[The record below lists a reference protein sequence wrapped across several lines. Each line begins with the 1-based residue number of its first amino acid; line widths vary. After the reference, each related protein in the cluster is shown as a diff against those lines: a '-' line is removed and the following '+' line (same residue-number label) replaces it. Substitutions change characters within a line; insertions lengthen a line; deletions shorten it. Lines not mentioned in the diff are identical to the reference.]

1 MSILNQHVNLDMP
14 AEKYHAVDAL
24 SKSMMSKIL
33 KSPAHYKAALE
44 EHQEPTKSMQM
55 GTAIHT
61 AVLEPQLYSQ
71 VVAVIPP
78 DIDGRT
84 KDGKA
89 WKEQHKSRIHLTHA
103 EDIDVQGVA
112 NSVRRHPFWDIIHLP
127 HRIEASVFA
136 QDEETGIAL
145 KARPDLWVLE
155 PAILVDVKTTDD
167 ATPEGF
173 SRTVGSFGYHIQAA
187 HYMAMTGAESFIFVA
202 VERKAPYAVAIYK
215 LDAEWL
221 QAGANLRRKA
231 ISTLHECR
239 ALDSWPAYPTA
250 TQTLSCPK
258 WVLNKSEN

>member
-1 MSILNQHVNLDMP
+1 MSTINQHVNFDMP
-14 AEKYHAVDAL
+14 AAQYHAVDAL

-33 KSPAHYKAALE
+33 KSPAHYRAALA
-44 EHQEPTKSMQM
+44 EHQEPTKSMQI

-71 VVAVIPP
+71 VVAVVPP

-84 KDGKA
+84 KDGKQ
-89 WKEQHKSRIHLTHA
+89 WKEQHKSRLHLTPA
-103 EDIDVQGVA
+103 EEIDVQGVA
-112 NSVRRHPFWDIIHLP
+112 NSVRRHPFWDIVRLSHK
-127 HRIEASVFA
+127 IEASVFA
-136 QDEETGIAL
+136 QDEETGITL
-145 KARPDLWVLE
+145 KARPDMWIEDHTLLD
-155 PAILVDVKTTDD
+155 LKTTDD
-167 ATPEGF
+167 ASPAAF
-173 SRTVGSFGYHIQAA
+173 QRTIAAFGYQISAA
-187 HYMAMTGAESFIFVA
+187 HYLMMTGTENFIFVV
-202 VERKAPYAVAIYK
+202 VERKAPYAIGIYK

-221 QAGANLRRKA
+221 QAGENLRRKA

>member
-14 AEKYHAVDAL
+14 AAQYHAVDAL

-33 KSPAHYKAALE
+33 KSPAHYLATLE
-44 EHQEPTKSMQM
+44 EHQEPTKAMNM

-78 DIDGRT
+78 DIDGRN

-89 WKEQHKSRIHLTHA
+89 WKEAHKSRIHLTHA

-112 NSVRRHPFWDIIHLP
+112 NSVRRHPFWDIVRLDHK
-127 HRIEASVFA
+127 IEASVFA
-136 QDEETGIAL
+136 QDEQTGLAL
-145 KARPDLWVLE
+145 KARPDLWIEGHTL
-155 PAILVDVKTTDD
+155 IDIKTTDD
-167 ATPEGF
+167 ASPEAF
-173 SRTVGSFGYHIQAA
+173 LRTIASFGYHIQAA
-187 HYMAMTGAESFIFVA
+187 HYMAMTGADNFIFVA
-202 VERKAPYAVAIYK
+202 VERKAPYAIGIYK

-221 QAGANLRRKA
+221 QAGENLRRKA

>member
-1 MSILNQHVNLDMP
+1 MSTINQHVNLDMP
-14 AEKYHAVDAL
+14 AAQYHAVDAL

-33 KSPAHYKAALE
+33 KSPAHYRAALN

-71 VVAVIPP
+71 VVAVVPP

-84 KDGKA
+84 KEGKQ
-89 WKEQHKSRIHLTHA
+89 WKEAHKSRIHLTHA

-112 NSVRRHPFWDIIHLP
+112 NSVRRHPFWDIIYLD

-136 QDEETGIAL
+136 QDEQTGLAL
-145 KARPDLWVLE
+145 KARPDLWIE
-155 PAILVDVKTTDD
+155 DHTLVDVKTTDD

-173 SRTVGSFGYHIQAA
+173 TRTIASFGYHIQAA
-187 HYMAMTGAESFIFVA
+187 HYMAMTGADNFIFVA
-202 VERKAPYAVAIYK
+202 VERKAPYAIGIYK

-221 QAGANLRRKA
+221 QAGENLRRKA

>member
-1 MSILNQHVNLDMP
+1 MSTLNQHVNLDMP
-14 AEKYHAVDAL
+14 AAQYHAVDAL

-33 KSPAHYKAALE
+33 KSPAHYRAALN

-71 VVAVIPP
+71 VVAVVPP

-84 KDGKA
+84 KEGKQ
-89 WKEQHKSRIHLTHA
+89 WKEAHKSRIHLTHA

-112 NSVRRHPFWDIIHLP
+112 NSVRRHPFWDIIHLS
-127 HRIEASVFA
+127 HKIEASVFA
-136 QDEETGIAL
+136 QDEQTGLAL
-145 KARPDLWVLE
+145 KARPDLWIE
-155 PAILVDVKTTDD
+155 DHTLVDVKTTDD

-173 SRTVGSFGYHIQAA
+173 TRTIGSFGYHIQAA
-187 HYMAMTGAESFIFVA
+187 HYMAMTGADNFIFVA
-202 VERKAPYAVAIYK
+202 VERKAPYAIGIYK

-221 QAGANLRRKA
+221 QAGENLRRKA

>member
-14 AEKYHAVDAL
+14 AAQYHAVEAL

-33 KSPAHYKAALE
+33 KSPAHYKASLDE
-44 EHQEPTKSMQM
+44 YQEPTKSMQM

-78 DIDGRT
+78 DIDGRN
-84 KDGKA
+84 KEGKA
-89 WKEQHKSRIHLTHA
+89 WKEAHKSRIHLTHA

-112 NSVRRHPFWDIIHLP
+112 NSVRRHPFWDIIHLN
-127 HRIEASVFA
+127 HKIEASVFA
-136 QDEETGIAL
+136 QDEQTGLAL
-145 KARPDLWVLE
+145 KARPDLWIE
-155 PAILVDVKTTDD
+155 DHTLVDVKTTDD

-173 SRTVGSFGYHIQAA
+173 IRTIGSFGYHIQAA
-187 HYMAMTGAESFIFVA
+187 HYMAMTGTENFIFVA
-202 VERKAPYAVAIYK
+202 VERKAPYAIGIYK

-221 QAGANLRRKA
+221 QAGENLRRKA

>member
-1 MSILNQHVNLDMP
+1 MSILNQHVNLEMP

-112 NSVRRHPFWDIIHLP
+112 NSVRRHPFWDIIHLD

-187 HYMAMTGAESFIFVA
+187 HYMAMTGAHSFVFVA

-221 QAGANLRRKA
+221 QAGANLRSKA

>member
-1 MSILNQHVNLDMP
+1 MSTINQHVNLDMP

-33 KSPAHYKAALE
+33 KSPAHYRAALD

-55 GTAIHT
+55 GTAIHA

-84 KDGKA
+84 KEGKQ

-103 EDIDVQGVA
+103 EDTDVQGVA
-112 NSVRRHPFWDIIHLP
+112 NSVRRHPFWDIIYLD

-136 QDEETGIAL
+136 QDEQTGLAL
-145 KARPDLWVLE
+145 KARPDLWIE
-155 PAILVDVKTTDD
+155 DHTLVDVKTTDD

-173 SRTVGSFGYHIQAA
+173 TRTIGSFGYHIQAA
-187 HYMAMTGAESFIFVA
+187 HYMAMTGADNFIFVA
-202 VERKAPYAVAIYK
+202 VERKAPYAIGIYK

-221 QAGANLRRKA
+221 QAGENLRRKA

>member
-202 VERKAPYAVAIYK
+202 VERKAPYADAIYK
-215 LDAEWL
+215 LDSEWV

-231 ISTLHECR
+231 ISTLHECH

-250 TQTLSCPK
+250 VQTLSCPK

>member
-14 AEKYHAVDAL
+14 AAQYHAVDAL

-71 VVAVIPP
+71 VVAVVPP

-84 KDGKA
+84 KEGKQ
-89 WKEQHKSRIHLTHA
+89 WKEAHKSRIHLTHA

-112 NSVRRHPFWDIIHLP
+112 NSVRRHPFWDIIHLS
-127 HRIEASVFA
+127 HKIEASVFA
-136 QDEETGIAL
+136 QDEQTGLAL
-145 KARPDLWVLE
+145 KARPDLWIE
-155 PAILVDVKTTDD
+155 DHTLVDVKTTDD

-173 SRTVGSFGYHIQAA
+173 TRTIGSFGYHIQAA
-187 HYMAMTGAESFIFVA
+187 HYMAMTGADNFIFVA
-202 VERKAPYAVAIYK
+202 VERKAPYAIGIYK

-221 QAGANLRRKA
+221 QAGENLRRKA

>member
-1 MSILNQHVNLDMP
+1 MP

-24 SKSMMSKIL
+24 SKSMMTKIL
-33 KSPAHYKAALE
+33 KSPAHYKAALD
-44 EHQEPTKSMQM
+44 EHQEPSKAMQL

-61 AVLEPQLYSQ
+61 AVLEPHLYSQ

-78 DIDGRT
+78 DIDHRT
-84 KDGKA
+84 KEGKQ

-112 NSVRRHPFWDIIHLP
+112 NSVRRHPFWDIINCEHS
-127 HRIEASVFA
+127 IEASVFA
-136 QDEETGIAL
+136 EDAETQIPL
-145 KARPDLWVLE
+145 KARPDLWIKE

-167 ATPEGF
+167 ASPEAF
-173 SRTVGSFGYHIQAA
+173 SRTISTFGYHIQAA
-187 HYMAMTGAESFIFVA
+187 HYLAMTGAESFIFVA
-202 VERKAPYAVAIYK
+202 VERKAPYAVGIYR

-221 QAGANLRRKA
+221 QAGENLRRKA

-239 ALDSWPAYPTA
+239 ALDSWPAYPT
-250 TQTLSCPK
+250 TTITLSCPK

>member
-1 MSILNQHVNLDMP
+1 MSILNQYVNLDMP

-33 KSPAHYKAALE
+33 KSPAHYRAALE

-112 NSVRRHPFWDIIHLP
+112 NSVRRHSFWDIIHLP

-136 QDEETGIAL
+136 QDDETGVAL

-187 HYMAMTGAESFIFVA
+187 HYMAMTGADSFVFVA

>member
-1 MSILNQHVNLDMP
+1 MSILHQHVNLDMP
-14 AEKYHAVDAL
+14 AAQYHAVEAL

-33 KSPAHYKAALE
+33 KSPAHYKASLD
-44 EHQEPTKSMQM
+44 EHQEPSKAMQM

-78 DIDGRT
+78 DIDGRN
-84 KDGKA
+84 KEGKA
-89 WKEQHKSRIHLTHA
+89 WKEAHKSRIHLTHA

-112 NSVRRHPFWDIIHLP
+112 NSVRRHPFWDIIHLS
-127 HRIEASVFA
+127 HKIEASVFA
-136 QDEETGIAL
+136 QDEQTGLAL
-145 KARPDLWVLE
+145 KARPDLWIE
-155 PAILVDVKTTDD
+155 DHTLVDVKTTDD
-167 ATPEGF
+167 ATPEAF
-173 SRTVGSFGYHIQAA
+173 LRTIASFGYHIQAA
-187 HYMAMTGAESFIFVA
+187 HYMAMTGADNFIFVA
-202 VERKAPYAVAIYK
+202 VERKAPYAIGIYK

-221 QAGANLRRKA
+221 QAGENLRRKA

-239 ALDSWPAYPTA
+239 ALVSWPAYPTA

>member
-33 KSPAHYKAALE
+33 KSPAHYRAALD

-71 VVAVIPP
+71 VVAVVPP

-84 KDGKA
+84 KEGKQ

-127 HRIEASVFA
+127 HQIEASVFA

-145 KARPDLWVLE
+145 KARPDLWTE
-155 PAILVDVKTTDD
+155 GGHTLVDIKTTDD
-167 ATPEGF
+167 ASPEAF
-173 SRTVGSFGYHIQAA
+173 LRTIASFGYHIQAA
-187 HYMAMTGAESFIFVA
+187 HYMAMTGADNFIFVA
-202 VERKAPYAVAIYK
+202 VERKAPYAIGIYK

-250 TQTLSCPK
+250 VQTLSCPK

>member
-1 MSILNQHVNLDMP
+1 MSITKLFVNLDMP

-33 KSPAHYKAALE
+33 KSPAHYRAALE
-44 EHQEPTKSMQM
+44 EHQEPSKAMQM

-71 VVAVIPP
+71 VVAVVPP

-84 KDGKA
+84 KEGKQ
-89 WKEQHKSRIHLTHA
+89 WKEAHKSRIHLTHA

-112 NSVRRHPFWDIIHLP
+112 NSVRRHPFWDIIHLD
-127 HRIEASVFA
+127 HRIESSVFA

-155 PAILVDVKTTDD
+155 PDILVDVKTTDD
-167 ATPEGF
+167 ASPEAF
-173 SRTVGSFGYHIQAA
+173 LRTIASFGYHIQAA
-187 HYMAMTGAESFIFVA
+187 HYLEMTEAESFIFVA

>member
-14 AEKYHAVDAL
+14 AAQYHAVDAL

-33 KSPAHYKAALE
+33 KSPAHYRAALD

-84 KDGKA
+84 KEGKQ
-89 WKEQHKSRIHLTHA
+89 WKEAHKSRIHLTHA

-112 NSVRRHPFWDIIHLP
+112 NSVRRHPFWDIIHLD
-127 HRIEASVFA
+127 HKIEASVFA
-136 QDEETGIAL
+136 QDEQTGLAL
-145 KARPDLWVLE
+145 KARPDLWIE
-155 PAILVDVKTTDD
+155 DHTLVDVKTTDD

-173 SRTVGSFGYHIQAA
+173 IRTIGSFGYHIQAA
-187 HYMAMTGAESFIFVA
+187 HYMAMTSTENFIFVA
-202 VERKAPYAVAIYK
+202 VERKAPYAIGIYK

-221 QAGANLRRKA
+221 QAGENLRRKA

>member
-1 MSILNQHVNLDMP
+1 MSITKLFVNLDMP
-14 AEKYHAVDAL
+14 AAQYHAVDAL

-33 KSPAHYKAALE
+33 KSPAHYRAALE

-71 VVAVIPP
+71 VVAVVPP

-84 KDGKA
+84 KEGKA
-89 WKEQHKSRIHLTHA
+89 WKEAHKSHIHLTHA

-145 KARPDLWVLE
+145 KARPDLWIE
-155 PAILVDVKTTDD
+155 GHTLVDIKTTDD
-167 ATPEGF
+167 ASPEAF
-173 SRTVGSFGYHIQAA
+173 LRTIASFGYHIQAA
-187 HYMAMTGAESFIFVA
+187 HYLEMTGADNFIFVA
-202 VERKAPYAVAIYK
+202 VERKAPYAIGIYK

-221 QAGANLRRKA
+221 QAGENLRCKA
-231 ISTLHECR
+231 IATLHECR

-250 TQTLSCPK
+250 VQTLSCPK

>member
-24 SKSMMSKIL
+24 SKSMMTKIL

-44 EHQEPTKSMQM
+44 EHQEPSKAMQL

-61 AVLEPQLYSQ
+61 AVLEPHLYSQ

-78 DIDGRT
+78 DIDHRT
-84 KDGKA
+84 KEGKQ

-112 NSVRRHPFWDIIHLP
+112 NSVRRHPFWEIINHE
-127 HRIEASVFA
+127 HSIEASVFA
-136 QDEETGIAL
+136 EDAETQIPL
-145 KARPDLWVLE
+145 KARPDLWIKE

-167 ATPEGF
+167 ASPEAF
-173 SRTVGSFGYHIQAA
+173 SRTISTFGYHIQAA
-187 HYMAMTGAESFIFVA
+187 HYLAMTGAESFIFVA
-202 VERKAPYAVAIYK
+202 VERKAPYAVGIYR
-215 LDAEWL
+215 LDIEWL
-221 QAGANLRRKA
+221 QAGENLRRKA

>member
-1 MSILNQHVNLDMP
+1 MSILNRHINYDMP

-24 SKSMMSKIL
+24 SKSMMTKIL

-44 EHQEPTKSMQM
+44 EHQEPSKAMQL

-61 AVLEPQLYSQ
+61 AVLEPHLYSQ

-84 KDGKA
+84 KEGKQ

-112 NSVRRHPFWDIIHLP
+112 NSVRRHPFWDIINYEHS
-127 HRIEASVFA
+127 IEASVFA
-136 QDEETGIAL
+136 EDAETQIPL
-145 KARPDLWVLE
+145 KARPDLWIKE

-167 ATPEGF
+167 ASPEAF
-173 SRTVGSFGYHIQAA
+173 SRTITTFGYHIQAA
-187 HYMAMTGAESFIFVA
+187 HYLAMTGAESFIFVA
-202 VERKAPYAVAIYK
+202 VERKAPYAVGIYR
-215 LDAEWL
+215 LDVEWL
-221 QAGANLRRKA
+221 QAGENLRRKA

-239 ALDSWPAYPTA
+239 ALDSWPSYPT
-250 TQTLSCPK
+250 TTITLSCPK

>member
-33 KSPAHYKAALE
+33 KSPAHYRAALE

-112 NSVRRHPFWDIIHLP
+112 NSVRRHPFWDIIHLD

>member
-1 MSILNQHVNLDMP
+1 MSILNRHVNFDMP

-44 EHQEPTKSMQM
+44 EHQEPSKAMQM

-61 AVLEPQLYSQ
+61 AVLEPHLYSQ
-71 VVAVIPP
+71 VVAVVPP

-84 KDGKA
+84 KEGKA
-89 WKEQHKSRIHLTHA
+89 WKEMHKSRIHLTHA

-112 NSVRRHPFWDIIHLP
+112 NSVRRHPFWEITHLNNQ
-127 HRIEASVFA
+127 REASVFA
-136 QDEETGIAL
+136 QAEETGIAL
-145 KARPDLWVLE
+145 KARPDMWVE
-155 PAILVDVKTTDD
+155 DHTLVDVKTTDD

-173 SRTVGSFGYHIQAA
+173 SRTVTSFGYHIQAA
-187 HYMAMTGAESFIFVA
+187 HYLAMTGAENFVFVA
-202 VERKAPYAVAIYK
+202 VERKAPYAIGIYR

-221 QAGANLRRKA
+221 QAGENLRRKA

-250 TQTLSCPK
+250 TITLSCPK

>member
-1 MSILNQHVNLDMP
+1 MSIQNRHVNWDMP

-33 KSPAHYKAALE
+33 KSPAHYKAALD
-44 EHQEPTKSMQM
+44 EHQEPTKAMQM

-61 AVLEPQLYSQ
+61 AVLEPHLYSQ

-84 KDGKA
+84 KEGKA
-89 WKEQHKSRIHLTHA
+89 WKEMHKSRIHLTHA

-112 NSVRRHPFWDIIHLP
+112 NSVRRHPFWDITHLDNK
-127 HRIEASVFA
+127 IEASVFA
-136 QDEETGIAL
+136 EDEQTGLPL
-145 KARPDLWVLE
+145 KARPDMWVEDHTL
-155 PAILVDVKTTDD
+155 IDVKTTDD
-167 ATPEGF
+167 ASPEAF
-173 SRTVGSFGYHIQAA
+173 SRTIGTFAYHVQAA
-187 HYMAMTGAESFIFVA
+187 HYLAMTGAENFIFVA
-202 VERKAPYAVAIYK
+202 VERKAPYAIGIYK

-221 QAGANLRRKA
+221 QAGENLRRKA

-239 ALDSWPAYPTA
+239 ALDSWPSYPT
-250 TQTLSCPK
+250 TTITLSCPK

>member
-1 MSILNQHVNLDMP
+1 MSITKLFVNLDMP

-33 KSPAHYKAALE
+33 KSPAHYRAALE

-71 VVAVIPP
+71 VVAVVPP

-84 KDGKA
+84 KEGKQ
-89 WKEQHKSRIHLTHA
+89 WKEAHKSRIHLTHA

-112 NSVRRHPFWDIIHLP
+112 NSVRRHPFWDIVRLGHK
-127 HRIEASVFA
+127 IEASVFA

-145 KARPDLWVLE
+145 KARPDLWIESHTL
-155 PAILVDVKTTDD
+155 IDIKTTDD
-167 ATPEGF
+167 ASPEAF
-173 SRTVGSFGYHIQAA
+173 LRTIASFGYHIQAA
-187 HYMAMTGAESFIFVA
+187 HYLMMTGADNFIFVA
-202 VERKAPYAVAIYK
+202 VERKAPYAIGIYK
-215 LDAEWL
+215 LDDEWL
-221 QAGANLRRKA
+221 QAGENLRCKA

-250 TQTLSCPK
+250 VQTLSCPK